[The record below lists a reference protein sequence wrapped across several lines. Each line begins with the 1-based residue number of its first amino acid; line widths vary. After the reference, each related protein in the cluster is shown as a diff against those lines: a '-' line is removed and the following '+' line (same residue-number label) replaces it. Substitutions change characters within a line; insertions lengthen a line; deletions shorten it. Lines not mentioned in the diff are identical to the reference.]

1 MVHVNIDEILTN
13 GIIALPIIIGLVQI
27 YKNLVPEKFY
37 KFSPLI
43 AIMVAMIITWVTK
56 DYGVKDWLLSS
67 FVLGLTS
74 CGMYSSVKTLATDSR
89 KDELKDN
96 VL

>member
-1 MVHVNIDEILTN
+1 VHINIDSIMTN
-13 GIIALPIIIGLVQI
+13 GIVALPIIIGLVQI
-27 YKNLVPEKFY
+27 FKNLVPEKWW
-37 KFSPLI
+37 KFSPLVSI
-43 AIMVAMIITWVTK
+43 GVAVLITWVTEDYNTK
-56 DYGVKDWLLSS
+56 DMLLSS

-74 CGMYSSVKTLATDSR
+74 CGLYSGVKTLATDSR

>member
-1 MVHVNIDEILTN
+1 MHINIDEILTN

-27 YKNLVPEKFY
+27 FKNLTPERFW
-37 KFSPLI
+37 KFSPLVSI
-43 AIMVAMIITWVTK
+43 LVAVIITWVTK
-56 DYGVKDWLLSS
+56 DYGVKDMLLSS

-89 KDELKDN
+89 KDEL
-96 VL
+96 

>member
-1 MVHVNIDEILTN
+1 MHINIDDILTN

-27 YKNLVPEKFY
+27 YKNLFPSLS
-37 KFSPLI
+37 KFSPLVSI
-43 AIMVAMIITWVTK
+43 AVAMLITWVTK
-56 DYGVKDWLLSS
+56 DYSVKDWLLSS

-89 KDELKDN
+89 KDELKIND